1 MFEQL
6 ILLIFGALQAQRK
19 IGAKTS
25 TEPLSFPS
33 GTVCCKILRHLLRN
47 GGCAMLLCHK
57 LVATMGMRN
66 PRHKMSWIL
75 LRLNRIPQF
84 KLVKKMSGS
93 NPVFHPNGGLLLSK
107 PNKGPEHDEDEDL
120 EYGDL
125 FEFFR
130 SLLDTRPIFRYASF
144 GKNTPI
150 QLMVMHPSGRLFFM
164 GCYDIRGK
172 NSLICYQFDK
182 TLSSATHT
190 ILSGHRESVNA
201 IAVHSAGQF
210 MVSGSSDRQGI
221 LWHISSSFDV
231 SIVRKFDFGMEVLC
245 LAFHPAL
252 ILAAGGLCN
261 TVNFWEIEP
270 NKMTIGRIA
279 HLTEHKSY
287 IHDIKFLS
295 SNTLATASADN
306 TINICIAYDN
316 FRRVE
321 CLRTL
326 KFHQNRVRSL
336 CLHPNGRI
344 MVSASLDKKL
354 IVWWLSDDN
363 SSATQIQVLD
373 GHPYGIEKVVFDP
386 SGRELV
392 SAGSDNAGSDV
403 LIVWE

>member
-1 MFEQL
+1 L
-6 ILLIFGALQAQRK
+6 
-19 IGAKTS
+19 
-25 TEPLSFPS
+25 
-33 GTVCCKILRHLLRN
+33 
-47 GGCAMLLCHK
+47 K
-57 LVATMGMRN
+57 LVR
-66 PRHKMSWIL
+66 
-75 LRLNRIPQF
+75 Q
-84 KLVKKMSGS
+84 MSGS

-107 PNKGPEHDEDEDL
+107 PNKGPEHDKDEDL

-130 SLLDTRPIFRYASF
+130 LLSDARPIFRYASL

-210 MVSGSSDRQGI
+210 MMSGSSDRQGI

-231 SIVRKFDFGMEVLC
+231 SIVLKFDFGMEVLC
-245 LAFHPAL
+245 LAFHPEAL

-261 TVNFWEIEP
+261 TVNFWEINPKEM
-270 NKMTIGRIA
+270 KIGRIA
-279 HLTEHKSY
+279 HLTEHESY

-306 TINICIAYDN
+306 TINILKTSDN

-344 MVSASLDKKL
+344 MVSASFDNKL

-363 SSATQIQVLD
+363 SSATQIQVLE
-373 GHPYGIEKVVFDP
+373 GHPYGIEDVVFDP
-386 SGRELV
+386 SGRQLV
-392 SAGSDNAGSDV
+392 SAGSNV